1 MEETKELLSNYRE
14 DITRF
19 NVSQN
24 AISDKIDLLSD
35 KFVNKV
41 TLVRTTARTIDSDE
55 MFKEI
60 RKFFDSSVVQYCK
73 K

>member
-1 MEETKELLSNYRE
+1 MKETKELLSNYRE